1 MRRDVGITLIAL
13 IITIVVM
20 LILAGVTISTFTG
33 EGSIIENAETAVEGY
48 NNKVI
53 NEQETLNEVIEYI
66 KNDGNVNIDNNGISI
81 SATADTTGVTKEVI
95 VTVVGKAEDGIKSFT
110 STAGDNKTYASGT
123 KKIIETCEITENGIY
138 LFTIEDINGKT
149 ASRGILIENIL
160 EGTIQIKADKTTPT
174 KENVKVTVVW
184 PSGSDKGVQEIKVGN
199 NSWQSAS
206 GNTSQVEVTENCTV
220 TARVRN
226 STGEV
231 MSSSI
236 TISNI
241 DKFPPIVTATSGTET
256 IEEGTSND
264 ISNYFTYSKNGT
276 AKITGVIYTDTS
288 DGNKQVTNT
297 NTLSVGTHVIK
308 CTVTKE
314 TGLESS
320 ATKTIVVETGDTTPP
335 YLVIECVTSDSL
347 NSDSV
352 VKIKSVEDDVA
363 MPENPVYSYYL
374 KKATASDS
382 EYELKYK
389 GTNTSYNPTND
400 LEQYA
405 SYIMKVEV
413 ADAAGNIGSAV
424 ITVYGPACF
433 VEGTQVLTEF
443 GMKNIEEIKVGEKV
457 YAINIDT
464 NKRELK
470 EVKNVIES
478 ESTEIY
484 ELTIGEE
491 IVKATPKHKF
501 YIVDKGWVMACE
513 LEEGDIISAKDNN
526 ITIDKIKLVN
536 YNEPIKVYNLTV
548 DDFHTYLITEYE
560 LLVHNLASLGG
571 PGSSWDS
578 EGNFENGGVESGEVV
593 VVP

>member
-1 MRRDVGITLIAL
+1 
-13 IITIVVM
+13 
-20 LILAGVTISTFTG
+20 
-33 EGSIIENAETAVEGY
+33 
-48 NNKVI
+48 
-53 NEQETLNEVIEYI
+53 
-66 KNDGNVNIDNNGISI
+66 
-81 SATADTTGVTKEVI
+81 
-95 VTVVGKAEDGIKSFT
+95 
-110 STAGDNKTYASGT
+110 
-123 KKIIETCEITENGIY
+123 
-138 LFTIEDINGKT
+138 
-149 ASRGILIENIL
+149 
-160 EGTIQIKADKTTPT
+160 
-174 KENVKVTVVW
+174 
-184 PSGSDKGVQEIKVGN
+184 
-199 NSWQSAS
+199 
-206 GNTSQVEVTENCTV
+206 
-220 TARVRN
+220 
-226 STGEV
+226 